1 MITCVE
7 KNWCRDIIYPLTIF
21 FFLAKWKN
29 KKIMELELPVD
40 VNFYDPENLLV
51 SRIGKLF
58 FKA

>member
-1 MITCVE
+1 
-7 KNWCRDIIYPLTIF
+7 
-21 FFLAKWKN
+21 
-29 KKIMELELPVD
+29 MELELPVD